1 MRAVLAILAASL
13 FSIANDGAIFK
24 RGKDPHGKSMCACI
38 GAAACSEMQKS
49 DSCISGIECHSSQL
63 GTIICSCKAVQFQR
77 KNRGGDVTEPPSPK
91 ALTQSVG
98 HATVYQATLKGLW
111 PARACSRYGTGYGT
125 VRLGF
130 WLSP

>member
-63 GTIICSCKAVQFQR
+63 T
-77 KNRGGDVTEPPSPK
+77 DD
-91 ALTQSVG
+91 
-98 HATVYQATLKGLW
+98 
-111 PARACSRYGTGYGT
+111 
-125 VRLGF
+125 
-130 WLSP
+130 

>member
-49 DSCISGIECHSSQL
+49 DSCISGIECPQQSAWHYHLQL
-63 GTIICSCKAVQFQR
+63 QGSAVS
-77 KNRGGDVTEPPSPK
+77 KKEPWGRRYRATLAQ
-91 ALTQSVG
+91 ALAQSVG
-98 HATVYQATLKGLW
+98 HATVYQGGPWLE
-111 PARACSRYGTGYGT
+111 SRMLTNKINSLPDKPRT
-125 VRLGF
+125 K
-130 WLSP
+130 